1 MSTYRRVALIFSI
14 VFLLI
19 WALAAC
25 AADDQAQ
32 EREDDSFT
40 HTGVRAPEERDV
52 RYPRTDGDN
61 NYSRQNPNIR
71 VGDPTPRTV
80 SADARRMEQAAENV
94 DGVED
99 ATVVILGGNALVRID
114 LAPHVARSRAPA
126 IEEEVA
132 RQLFDIVP
140 RYEFRVSS
148 DERLFNHLST
158 DEGNLAA

>member
-1 MSTYRRVALIFSI
+1 
-14 VFLLI
+14 
-19 WALAAC
+19 
-25 AADDQAQ
+25 
-32 EREDDSFT
+32 
-40 HTGVRAPEERDV
+40 
-52 RYPRTDGDN
+52 
-61 NYSRQNPNIR
+61 
-71 VGDPTPRTV
+71 
-80 SADARRMEQAAENV
+80 MEQAAENV